1 MSSRPFRLERDL
13 ALLCKMVWHVPRE
26 VFAVNRSAER
36 SISGV
41 QSSRLAGLRGDRLE
55 EIQERIEAVRD
66 AFVQRLSREEDGHEK
81 VVT

>member
-1 MSSRPFRLERDL
+1 
-13 ALLCKMVWHVPRE
+13 MVWHVPRE